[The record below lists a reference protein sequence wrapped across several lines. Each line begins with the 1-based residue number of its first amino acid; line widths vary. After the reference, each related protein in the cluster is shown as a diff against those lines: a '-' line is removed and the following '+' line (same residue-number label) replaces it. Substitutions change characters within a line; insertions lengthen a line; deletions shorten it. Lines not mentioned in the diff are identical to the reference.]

1 MKIQEQTE
9 YFQTELSAWFKTPA
23 GKDYAHNERLLWH
36 ELSEGAPMTHVLQ
49 LGKVSIDI
57 ELGSQV
63 QPWVLDLTPE
73 LGANI
78 VGIPEYLPFQDDCL
92 DAVLLPH
99 TLEAVANPYQALR
112 EAHRVLRPGGFLLIT
127 GFNPRSLFG
136 LFGRWFDEGK
146 TVHQSIRWI
155 DVSRVED
162 WLELLGYEVH
172 QVHYQSYR
180 PVQSLRYFLNRQL
193 PAMGNL
199 YGIRARKNVHCATLN
214 TQTSKLWQLQN
225 PVKALTV
232 RSHSRSRND
241 RNR

>member
-9 YFQTELSAWFKTPA
+9 YFQTELSTWFRTPE
-23 GKDYAHNERLLWH
+23 GREYAYDESMLWH
-36 ELSEGAPMTHVLQ
+36 ELCDGMPVTHVLQ
-49 LGKVSIDI
+49 LGKVNIDI
-57 ELGSQV
+57 AFEAHV
-63 QPWVLDLTPE
+63 EPWVLDLTVE
-73 LGANI
+73 LGADI
-78 VGIPEYLPFQDDCL
+78 TGIPEYLPFQDDCL

-136 LFGRWFDEGK
+136 VFGRWFDEGK
-146 TVHQSIRWI
+146 TIHQSIRWI

-172 QVHYQSYR
+172 EVHYQNYR
-180 PVQSLRYFLNRQL
+180 PVHSIKYFLNRQL

-199 YGIRARKNVHCATLN
+199 YGIRARKNVHSATLN
-214 TQTSKLWQLQN
+214 TEQSKLWQLQN

-232 RSHSRSRND
+232 RQHSRSRYE